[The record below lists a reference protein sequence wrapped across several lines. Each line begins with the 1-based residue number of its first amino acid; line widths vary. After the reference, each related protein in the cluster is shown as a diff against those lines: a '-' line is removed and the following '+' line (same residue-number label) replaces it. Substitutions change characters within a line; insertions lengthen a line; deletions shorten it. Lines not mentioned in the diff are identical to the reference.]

1 MTRTSLP
8 RCSVSGPER
17 TGTRILLVED
27 FAPFRAFVTS
37 LLGGNLNMQIFW
49 ASNGLEAVTRA
60 EQLNPNLILMDIGLP
75 ELDGL
80 EAARRIRELVPSSKI
95 VFLTQETSAEIV
107 QEALR
112 LGAWGYVAK
121 RRSGSD
127 LLAAVTAALQG
138 KRFVSKGLPG
148 GGVAPSK
155 SPDGSTGA
163 R

>member
-1 MTRTSLP
+1 
-8 RCSVSGPER
+8 
-17 TGTRILLVED
+17 LVED

-37 LLGGNLNMQIFW
+37 LLAGNLNMQVFW

-60 EQLNPNLILMDIGLP
+60 QQLNPDLILMDISLP

-95 VFLTQETSAEIV
+95 VFLTQESSAEIV
-107 QEALR
+107 QEALS

-138 KRFVSKGLPG
+138 KQFVSEGLRV
-148 GGVAPSK
+148 GGVSAVFL
-155 SPDGSTGA
+155 
-163 R
+163 